1 MFQGG
6 SIWKPPPL
14 KRMKPPPLPE
24 LQEIVKK
31 GQLSSRFVI
40 LADYICFLIIMRT
53 IIFVSWCLYT
63 CTVILVATKWFSNVY
78 SY

>member
-31 GQLSSRFVI
+31 GQLSTRFVVFD
-40 LADYICFLIIMRT
+40 AHVFLRLSFLHGMAKAI
-53 IIFVSWCLYT
+53 WL
-63 CTVILVATKWFSNVY
+63 
-78 SY
+78 

>member
-1 MFQGG
+1 MYVLFMQGDSPETWRTDEFRMFQGG

-31 GQLSSRFVI
+31 GQLSTRFVI
-40 LADYICFLIIMRT
+40 LLGIYFSVGLIL
-53 IIFVSWCLYT
+53 F
-63 CTVILVATKWFSNVY
+63 
-78 SY
+78 

>member
-6 SIWKPPPL
+6 SVWKPPPL

-31 GQLSSRFVI
+31 GQLSTRF
-40 LADYICFLIIMRT
+40 FIIT
-53 IIFVSWCLYT
+53 FDAYKYSV
-63 CTVILVATKWFSNVY
+63 TKLCS
-78 SY
+78 

>member
-31 GQLSSRFVI
+31 GQLSTRFVVFVHI
-40 LADYICFLIIMRT
+40 FLNQWPVHAWSLKITFM
-53 IIFVSWCLYT
+53 
-63 CTVILVATKWFSNVY
+63 
-78 SY
+78 